1 MNVSELTG
9 PLLDY
14 WVAKAEGLMPYRE
27 DSGHKRYWLVD
38 TPEMS
43 IMIIGQKP
51 KTDRPEWRYS
61 PSVNWSQG
69 GPIIQRENIPI
80 TWSMTLDE
88 NHRSAKHAVCGRWDN
103 HDASALVAAMRAY
116 VASKFGDVVD
126 DRQAHHV

>member
-1 MNVSELTG
+1 MKVSELTG

-51 KTDRPEWRYS
+51 KTNKPEWRYS

-69 GPIIQRENIPI
+69 GPIIEREKI
-80 TWSMTLDE
+80 TVYPETYTVGEIWFAHSF
-88 NHRSAKHAVCGRWDN
+88 
-103 HDASALVAAMRAY
+103 ASKYTYDGNTPLIAAMRAY
-116 VASKFGDVVD
+116 VASRFGKEVD
-126 DRQAHHV
+126 DSQAHNV